1 MWYRNSFTKDKDE
14 PLFAFQTQ
22 NNKNTKDPLPYKT
35 AKCTQRGEIVH
46 ALYYILTIHYGFPK
60 ISFRITLNMQHA
72 LIPWLGHI
80 VYIIVYIKVNR
91 IRKCI
96 VLTVDD
102 FNCASHYQKNL
113 QTWTFYCGNPLSLF
127 VARNFLLIIEAV
139 MIYFISFLSHQ
150 IFDSKT
156 ETKNE
161 ICILQK
167 AVLQS

>member
-1 MWYRNSFTKDKDE
+1 MSKVKALIYNEQFCIEGFEFLRDSIIRK
-14 PLFAFQTQ
+14 PLFRHTGIC
-22 NNKNTKDPLPYKT
+22 K
-35 AKCTQRGEIVH
+35 IV
-46 ALYYILTIHYGFPK
+46 LSLK
-60 ISFRITLNMQHA
+60 ITLNIHHV
-72 LIPWLGHI
+72 LIPCLVSMTRPYRLYHC
-80 VYIIVYIKVNR
+80 VNR

-96 VLTVDD
+96 VLIVDD

-113 QTWTFYCGNPLSLF
+113 QTWTFFCGNPLSLF

-139 MIYFISFLSHQ
+139 MLYFISFLSHQ

>member
-14 PLFAFQTQ
+14 PLFTFQTQ

-46 ALYYILTIHYGFPK
+46 ALYYKLTIQFGFPK
-60 ISFRITLNMQHA
+60 KVQNSIEYAANINCSFVSIARSHRLYQC
-72 LIPWLGHI
+72 
-80 VYIIVYIKVNR
+80 VS
-91 IRKCI
+91 IRLCI
-96 VLTVDD
+96 VLIVDD
-102 FNCASHYQKNL
+102 FNCAIPLWKKCANL
-113 QTWTFYCGNPLSLF
+113 NIFCGKPLSLF

-139 MIYFISFLSHQ
+139 MLYFISFLSHQ